1 MDTNQIIFTI
11 VTVLLLL
18 IIYYLALLPK
28 KRQAKEIKKM
38 QEELKKGDRVIT
50 YSGLSGKIEE
60 ILEDRVII
68 NVNPDNIKLSIE
80 KWAIAGIDDRKIEG

>member
-1 MDTNQIIFTI
+1 
-11 VTVLLLL
+11 
-18 IIYYLALLPK
+18 
-28 KRQAKEIKKM
+28 M